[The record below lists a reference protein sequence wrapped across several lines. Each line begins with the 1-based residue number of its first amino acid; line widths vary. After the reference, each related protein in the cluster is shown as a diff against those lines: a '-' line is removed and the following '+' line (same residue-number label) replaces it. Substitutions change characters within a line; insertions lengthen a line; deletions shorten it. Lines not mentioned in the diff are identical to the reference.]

1 MVAAER
7 LRQVE
12 WRLVAIVAFAA
23 AALVPAVAAALDVN
37 PRVPTSYPAVYPV
50 ARVLDLAAGFG
61 LVGVGLA
68 GLVRRVSA
76 VGPIAILLG
85 IQWLAGDVA
94 SWQAGPVPIRSIAML
109 LLPLAIPVL
118 AHLTVVGLDDL
129 RERAAS
135 RRGLVV
141 AYLVFGS
148 TSVLHALT
156 WTPTLDL
163 TCWMQCA
170 GNSFLVAPRPDLA
183 RGIEVAW
190 MAGSMTG
197 GLAVAWMAVA
207 AVASLWRLPRAHA
220 APILAPAALAA
231 GALAI
236 HGLFGLVRPPEVP
249 EDPVFAGSY
258 VLRALAL
265 SALAVGIASTT
276 WAGWR
281 RRQALA
287 RLAAELSDSP
297 DAGAFQSAL
306 RRSIGDED
314 IEVAYWQPT
323 YGRYVDVEG
332 REVDPARGGRAISK
346 ITRDGASVALV
357 LHDPALSGT
366 RKLEDEI
373 GAAARVALD
382 NERLRSEILAQLDDL
397 RRARVRIVETGDAAR
412 RRLERDLHDGVQQ
425 RLLAA
430 AYELQLAQAP
440 SSGRGPGDKG
450 SGDDAV
456 LSAALETAR
465 LALREI
471 RSLAQGIHPLILT
484 EGGLAAALDTFAE
497 ETAIAVELAVD
508 RGERYPAHVET
519 TAYAVVIEAVR
530 DAVTRGATFSA
541 ISARRIRQ
549 AGRAQDGGRWHP
561 QHRPARRACRSR
573 RRAWRNDRAGA
584 REPDGGAAMRVV
596 VADDVMLTRAGIVRL
611 LVDVG
616 IEVVGEAGDGESAVD
631 AVRRLRPD
639 IVILDIRM
647 PPTHVDEGLVAAR
660 AIRSEFPEIGVLVLS
675 EYVEPGYALELIREQ
690 AEGVGYIL
698 KERVFDVVVLVDALR
713 RIQDRET
720 VVDPTIV
727 SRLLGRRRRADPLDE
742 LSAREREVLGLVA
755 EGRSN
760 RAIADTL
767 FVAERTVEA
776 HIQQIFLKLDLAESP
791 SDHRRVLAVLAFLRR

>member
-7 LRQVE
+7 RRQVE

-23 AALVPAVAAALDVN
+23 AALVPAVAAALDVD

-50 ARVLDLAAGFG
+50 ARVLDLGAGFG

-68 GLVRRVSA
+68 GLALRVSA
-76 VGPIAILLG
+76 AGPIAILLG
-85 IQWLAGDVA
+85 VQWLAGDVA
-94 SWQAGPVPIRSIAML
+94 GWQAGPVPIRSIAML

-170 GNSFLVAPRPDLA
+170 GNSFLVAPRPDVA

-197 GLAVAWMAVA
+197 GLAIAWMAVA
-207 AVASLWRLPRAHA
+207 AVASLRRLPRAHA
-220 APILAPAALAA
+220 APILALAALAA

-276 WAGWR
+276 WAAWR

-346 ITRDGASVALV
+346 ITRNGASVALV

-366 RKLEDEI
+366 RELEDEI

-541 ISARRIRQ
+541 ISARRI
-549 AGRAQDGGRWHP
+549 
-561 QHRPARRACRSR
+561 
-573 RRAWRNDRAGA
+573 DR
-584 REPDGGAAMRVV
+584 RVV
-596 VADDVMLTRAGIVRL
+596 LRMEDDGIHSTDPPVGLADR
-611 LVDVG
+611 VG
-616 IEVVGEAGDGESAVD
+616 
-631 AVRRLRPD
+631 
-639 IVILDIRM
+639 
-647 PPTHVDEGLVAAR
+647 
-660 AIRSEFPEIGVLVLS
+660 
-675 EYVEPGYALELIREQ
+675 AL
-690 AEGVGYIL
+690 GG
-698 KERVFDVVVLVDALR
+698 
-713 RIQDRET
+713 
-720 VVDPTIV
+720 TIV
-727 SRLLGRRRRADPLDE
+727 QDPGSLMVE
-742 LSAREREVLGLVA
+742 LPCE
-755 EGRSN
+755 
-760 RAIADTL
+760 
-767 FVAERTVEA
+767 
-776 HIQQIFLKLDLAESP
+776 
-791 SDHRRVLAVLAFLRR
+791 